1 MKTKGIA
8 MIHVILGIVWLAV
21 IAVYVLILF
30 FPVSLPVT
38 SFPSGAEVF
47 VSTQK
52 MGETPMKLH
61 PKPTAGDWIT
71 VFKVEYF
78 PFCIE
83 FERDIPAVHANLIPA
98 DSYKKIEVGISNNN
112 IVYLNFTNNAG
123 ESKKLTLDDSN
134 GFFQLLAEEL
144 RKSEEDLKQF
154 LMNCYAE
161 KQISIRHIN

>member
-1 MKTKGIA
+1 
-8 MIHVILGIVWLAV
+8 
-21 IAVYVLILF
+21 
-30 FPVSLPVT
+30 
-38 SFPSGAEVF
+38 
-47 VSTQK
+47 
-52 MGETPMKLH
+52 
-61 PKPTAGDWIT
+61 
-71 VFKVEYF
+71 
-78 PFCIE
+78 
-83 FERDIPAVHANLIPA
+83 IPA